1 LLKRKQVK
9 IPVHG
14 LERELLFSFLVAISG
29 GEKVSLLSGYVKGD
43 LNKHYDGNRNPI
55 QSFLFCI
62 KATNYEFNIGNSIFF
77 VILKIL
83 WSFIC

>member
-1 LLKRKQVK
+1 
-9 IPVHG
+9 VH
-14 LERELLFSFLVAISG
+14 RSFFVWIC
-29 GEKVSLLSGYVKGD
+29 KGD

-62 KATNYEFNIGNSIFF
+62 KATIHSLTGATLFEEWIK
-77 VILKIL
+77 KIL